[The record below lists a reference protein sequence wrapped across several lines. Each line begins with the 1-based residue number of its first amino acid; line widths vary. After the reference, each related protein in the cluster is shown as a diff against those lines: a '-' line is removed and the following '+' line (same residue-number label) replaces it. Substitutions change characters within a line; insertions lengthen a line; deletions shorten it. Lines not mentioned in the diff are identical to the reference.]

1 MKKII
6 NLIYNFTFLIIKIIK
21 KLLFYYIIFLI
32 YLFLFYNLGILE
44 FNIETNFNNIQNIN
58 LINNYSPHNYISQ
71 FLNYNKLN
79 FLDNYFNNELF
90 FKFNTSISNYYKDL
104 YLYENGSKNYLINE
118 LDKILAL
125 FY

>member
-32 YLFLFYNLGILE
+32 YLYLFYNLGILE
-44 FNIETNFNNIQNIN
+44 FNIESNFNNIQNIN

-71 FLNYNKLN
+71 FLNYNNLN
-79 FLDNYFNNELF
+79 FLDNYFNNKLF
-90 FKFNTSISNYYKDL
+90 IKNIYYNQYKDL
-104 YLYENGSKNYLINE
+104 YLEEVKSKHNLITE
-118 LDKILAL
+118 LDKILDL
-125 FY
+125 